1 MEKFEFKG
9 FEFRVIERDGEPWFV
24 AKDVCDVLGLGHQGS
39 ALRHLEDDERGVLSM
54 HTPGGDQQVSVINEP
69 GLYSLILRSRKER
82 AREFK
87 RWVVHE
93 VLPTIRKTGGDY
105 NAPESPVSLAHQ
117 LGDAEGVAA
126 LLEANSKALN
136 MLRDQLSETRPR
148 ATAGYGAEATKGGQT
163 VWDMRYAISE
173 ALGIGVQEVHK
184 VLGMCGFYERRE
196 SGHFTIRE
204 RHRDILF
211 ETPVQV
217 GDKTYNSGPP
227 RVRPGKQDEFLSR
240 VREAYAFRFGVTA

>member
-1 MEKFEFKG
+1 
-9 FEFRVIERDGEPWFV
+9 
-24 AKDVCDVLGLGHQGS
+24 
-39 ALRHLEDDERGVLSM
+39 
-54 HTPGGDQQVSVINEP
+54 
-69 GLYSLILRSRKER
+69 
-82 AREFK
+82 
-87 RWVVHE
+87 
-93 VLPTIRKTGGDY
+93 
-105 NAPESPVSLAHQ
+105 SLAHQ

-204 RHRDILF
+204 RHRSEEHTSEL
-211 ETPVQV
+211 Q
-217 GDKTYNSGPP
+217 
-227 RVRPGKQDEFLSR
+227 SR
-240 VREAYAFRFGVTA
+240 ENLVCRLLLE